1 LGAHHERPA
10 AGTRLALHRSLRLA
24 FHALLLAAFLCV
36 APPLGWSQE
45 PIVCGTSEA
54 AQADAAEAAS
64 LRAFARDLGLAATDA
79 FVGTAESIHHS
90 GHLPGCYLAKAAA
103 LARGWQP
110 GGSLWQEAPGDAIGG
125 DAYRNADGLLPAQ
138 YDGHYREADL
148 DYRGGHRN
156 ARRLVYVE
164 DSAGQWL
171 QWVTVDHYRSFHKLP
186 DAPP

>member
-1 LGAHHERPA
+1 MSAHHERPA
-10 AGTRLALHRSLRLA
+10 AGTRLASPLSRRLA
-24 FHALLLAAFLCV
+24 FHALLLAALLGL

-45 PIVCGTSEA
+45 PVVCGTSEA
-54 AQADAAEAAS
+54 AQAGAEAAS

-90 GHLPGCYLAKAAA
+90 GHLPGCYLGKAAA

-110 GGSLWQEAPGDAIGG
+110 GGSLWQEAPGGAIGG
-125 DAYRNADGLLPAQ
+125 NSYRNADGLLPAQ

-148 DYRGGHRN
+148 DYRGGHRST
-156 ARRLVYVE
+156 RRLVYVE